1 MTPEPH
7 EHLPRPRRGEEPG
20 RAEEQVRDEEPGR
33 DEELFRDA
41 LHRTVGALSL
51 QPDLVSDAVREGH
64 RRRSRSR
71 GFAVAGT
78 FVAVT
83 ALTLGLS
90 ALGPRLLPGP
100 DTGPAAPSVPTVSRP
115 APPPAAA
122 SPTPSP
128 RPTEQPPDMPSPT
141 TPVPTESE
149 AVPPAPPGPPTPS
162 LSVPPGPGPEETRR
176 PEGRS

>member
-1 MTPEPH
+1 MTPEPRK
-7 EHLPRPRRGEEPG
+7 HLPPYRTHDEEP
-20 RAEEQVRDEEPGR
+20 VRDEDPVR

-71 GFAVAGT
+71 GFAVTGA

-83 ALTLGLS
+83 ALTLGLA

-115 APPPAAA
+115 APPPAA

-128 RPTEQPPDMPSPT
+128 RRTEQPPDMPSPT
-141 TPVPTESE
+141 ATPVPTESA
-149 AVPPAPPGPPTPS
+149 AVPPIPPGPPTPS
-162 LSVPPGPGPEETRR
+162 LSVPPGPGPGETRH

>member
-1 MTPEPH
+1 MSLEPH
-7 EHLPRPRRGEEPG
+7 EHLPRRNRDGEP
-20 RAEEQVRDEEPGR
+20 VRDEKQAR

-41 LHRTVGALSL
+41 LHRTVGTLSL

-64 RRRSRSR
+64 RRRSRRR
-71 GFAVAGT
+71 GFAVAGA

-90 ALGPRLLPGP
+90 ALGPRLLPGG
-100 DTGPAAPSVPTVSRP
+100 DTGPAAPSVPAVSRP
-115 APPPAAA
+115 APPPAA
-122 SPTPSP
+122 SSTPSP
-128 RPTEQPPDMPSPT
+128 RPTEQSPDMPSPT
-141 TPVPTESE
+141 TPAPTESE

-162 LSVPPGPGPEETRR
+162 LSAPPGPGPEETRH

>member
-1 MTPEPH
+1 MTPEPRK
-7 EHLPRPRRGEEPG
+7 HLPPHRT
-20 RAEEQVRDEEPGR
+20 RDEEPVRDEDPVR

-71 GFAVAGT
+71 GFAVTGA

-83 ALTLGLS
+83 ALTLGLA

-115 APPPAAA
+115 
-122 SPTPSP
+122 
-128 RPTEQPPDMPSPT
+128 
-141 TPVPTESE
+141 
-149 AVPPAPPGPPTPS
+149 
-162 LSVPPGPGPEETRR
+162 
-176 PEGRS
+176 